1 LKRVAIRKVGR
12 DIAAIGDRNIWTFF
26 SQLDVVAVVF
36 ESVREQTGSAI
47 FAASHSGKQHES
59 PPKEIN
65 PGHSTNGGAVPVVVS
80 LWKNVDR
87 FYALYRPD
95 DMIYS

>member
-1 LKRVAIRKVGR
+1 MDLL
-12 DIAAIGDRNIWTFF
+12 
-26 SQLDVVAVVF
+26 SQLDVIPVVF
-36 ESVREQTGSAI
+36 ESVRKQTGSAI

-65 PGHSTNGGAVPVVVS
+65 SGHSTNGGAVPVVVS

-87 FYALYRPD
+87 F
-95 DMIYS
+95 